1 MGGRDLPRL
10 PLDWH
15 PFRRHISNLVVTLA
29 DLVVHSRDM
38 TKQMSQHVSHMVSL
52 FLCCWIKFPLRYLS
66 NSLSDAAARESIV
79 SYHCLFALPP
89 FVCFVKVLLS
99 IIMNHVFFI
108 LFLFIL
114 MAGGRMWW
122 LMRGWNELS
131 LSLSPRAGAY
141 LSISDGQPEG
151 YSLAESAPRTAT
163 LTDHV
168 FIGLLKDLYCV
179 PHSLRACL
187 SSVL

>member
-1 MGGRDLPRL
+1 MYHLKCTYKNIILEEKLMGGRDLPRL

-52 FLCCWIKFPLRYLS
+52 FLCCLIKFPLRYLS

-79 SYHCLFALPP
+79 SYHCLFSLPP

-151 YSLAESAPRTAT
+151 
-163 LTDHV
+163 
-168 FIGLLKDLYCV
+168 
-179 PHSLRACL
+179 
-187 SSVL
+187 